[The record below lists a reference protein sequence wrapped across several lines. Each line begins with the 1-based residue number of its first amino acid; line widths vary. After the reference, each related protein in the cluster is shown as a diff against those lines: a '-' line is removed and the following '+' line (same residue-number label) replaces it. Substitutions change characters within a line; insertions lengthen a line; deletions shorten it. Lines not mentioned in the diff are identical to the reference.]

1 MRDANTEFAIHSLI
15 KQRYSPYQFSPE
27 RLVADADLAAM
38 LEAARWAASSFNA
51 QPWRYIIAKREDKED
66 FEQILGC
73 LTEKNRIWAQHA
85 GVLALGFSQLNFEY
99 NGKPNRVA
107 IHDLGAAS
115 AQLTLEAENRGLKVH
130 QMAGILQDVIREKF
144 QVPDD
149 FEPVTA
155 IAVGYAE
162 ENPELPDDVRQKD
175 SKTRERKSVSDFV
188 FANAWGQPADLEP
201 GGGA

>member
-27 RLVADADLAAM
+27 RLVADADLAA
-38 LEAARWAASSFNA
+38 LFEAARWAASSFNA
-51 QPWRYIIAKREDKED
+51 QPWRYLIAKREDDAD
-66 FEQILGC
+66 FAKILNC
-73 LTEKNRIWAQHA
+73 LTEANRVWAQHA
-85 GVLALGFSQLNFEY
+85 GVLALGFAQHNFEY

-144 QVPDD
+144 QVPDG
-149 FEPVTA
+149 FEPVTGLA
-155 IAVGYAE
+155 IGYADV
-162 ENPELPDDVRQKD
+162 NLELPDDIRQRD
-175 SKTRERKSVSDFV
+175 NKTRERKSFSDFL
-188 FANAWGQPADLEP
+188 FASTWGHPADLEP